1 MAPDEDLAGLYADLK
16 APLERIVVAS
26 TGAPLPIVEDAC
38 QFAWSQLVKWQET
51 VSLEHVLGWLV
62 RTATRDG
69 VRRVRAVARELSL
82 ESAVETGDPC
92 LLELS
97 APGPEELFEHR
108 ERLDAVR
115 GLPERQQRLVWLRGL
130 GLSPAE
136 AAAHER
142 CTPRT
147 VERQLIRAR
156 RSLLIRAPAA
166 V

>member
-1 MAPDEDLAGLYADLK
+1 MAPGQDLAHLYADLK

-38 QFAWSQLVKWQET
+38 QFAWCQLVRWQES
-51 VSLEHVLGWLV
+51 VSLDHALGWLV
-62 RTATRDG
+62 RTAIRDG
-69 VRRVRAVARELSL
+69 VRRIRKAACEVSL
-82 ESAVETGDPC
+82 EAAVETGDLC

-97 APGPEELFEHR
+97 APGPDEALEHR
-108 ERLDAVR
+108 ERLAAVQE
-115 GLPERQQRLVWLRGL
+115 LPERQQRLVWLRGL

-136 AAAHER
+136 VAAHER

-156 RSLLIRAPAA
+156 RSLLVRAPAA
-166 V
+166 A